1 MGLTNVMPAVVRKT
15 LVLLTDLLSP
25 VDRMT

>member
-1 MGLTNVMPAVVRKT
+1 MGLTNVTPAAVRKT

-25 VDRMT
+25 VGRVT

>member
-1 MGLTNVMPAVVRKT
+1 MGLTNVTPAVVRKT
-15 LVLLTDLLSP
+15 LVSQTDLQFP